1 MIHHATTKCGR
12 RAVSVLVIATLLVLS
27 AALLQTGCG
36 GSATTTSG
44 ATTTAAQTTAT
55 TGSSGGGG
63 TKVTMKQ
70 FAFNPATVTVKVGE
84 TVTWENQDGANHNVI
99 ADDGSFKSADFGQ
112 GKTFSFTFTKAG
124 TYTYSCHIH
133 PDMKGTVI
141 VQ

>member
-1 MIHHATTKCGR
+1 MIHHAMDKRGR
-12 RAVSVLVIATLLVLS
+12 RTILVLVIATLLVFS
-27 AALLQTGCG
+27 VALLQTGCG
-36 GSATTTSG
+36 GSAATTS
-44 ATTTAAQTTAT
+44 AVTTASQTTAT

-70 FAFNPATVTVKVGE
+70 FAFNPATVTVRVGD
-84 TVTWENQDGANHNVI
+84 TVTWENQDGADHNVI

-124 TYTYSCHIH
+124 TYPYSCHIH

>member
-1 MIHHATTKCGR
+1 MT
-12 RAVSVLVIATLLVLS
+12 VLS
-27 AALLQTGCG
+27 VALLLAGCG
-36 GSATTTSG
+36 GSA
-44 ATTTAAQTTAT
+44 ATPITVTTASQTTAT
-55 TGSSGGGG
+55 TGTSGGGG

-70 FAFNPATVTVKVGE
+70 FAFNPATVTIKVGE
-84 TVTWENQDGANHNVI
+84 TVTWENQDGADHNVI

>member
-1 MIHHATTKCGR
+1 MIHPAMNKRGP
-12 RAVSVLVIATLLVLS
+12 RAISVLVIAALLVLS
-27 AALLQTGCG
+27 VALLQTGCG
-36 GSATTTSG
+36 GSAATTS
-44 ATTTAAQTTAT
+44 AVTTASQTTAT

-63 TKVTMKQ
+63 TKVTMKG
-70 FAFNPATVTVKVGE
+70 FAFNPATVTIKVGE

-133 PDMKGTVI
+133 PNMKGTVI